1 MIKFNTIQ
9 RTVCLLLISLFSL
22 HIGAA
27 IQNDSWR
34 TERSTQGTDFWVT
47 FMKNAGNEIDDKSL
61 SLQLRI
67 TTIEE
72 EASGTIYF
80 NNSSSYRYSFRV
92 KKGEVYK
99 KVPEAELLEAL
110 RYELLHW
117 NEK

>member
-72 EASGTIYF
+72 EASGTIDF
-80 NNSSSYRYSFRV
+80 NNSSI
-92 KKGEVYK
+92 
-99 KVPEAELLEAL
+99 LT
-110 RYELLHW
+110 
-117 NEK
+117 